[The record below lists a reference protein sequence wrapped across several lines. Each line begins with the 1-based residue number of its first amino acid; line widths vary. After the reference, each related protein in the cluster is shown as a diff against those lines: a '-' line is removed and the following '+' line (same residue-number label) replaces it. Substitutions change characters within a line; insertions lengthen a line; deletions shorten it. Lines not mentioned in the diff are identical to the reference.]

1 MGIKVLSVDDDP
13 DVRAFVA
20 TVLEENGYTPFSA
33 QDGEEGMN
41 AIKKENP
48 GLVIL
53 DVLMP
58 RGSGVRLYREL
69 KTDAALKHIPVIV
82 LSGIAKKSFLR
93 SQKALTEFKGGVVPE
108 PEIYLEKPVKAEELA
123 EAIRKVVG

>member
-13 DVRAFVA
+13 DVRAFVV
-20 TVLEENGYTPFSA
+20 TVLEENGYTPLSA
-33 QDGEEGMN
+33 KDGEEGMN
-41 AIKKENP
+41 AIKAEGP
-48 GLVIL
+48 DLVIL

-69 KTDAALKHIPVIV
+69 KTDASLNHIPVIV

-93 SQKALTEFKGGVVPE
+93 SQKALTEFKGGEVPE
-108 PEIYLEKPVKAEELA
+108 PEAYLEKPVKAEELA
-123 EAIRKVVG
+123 ETIKKVIG